1 MSVFP
6 ETPTMLLTRIAMQI
20 SGEDES
26 VWTEF
31 FELYEPAM
39 RSYLLGQGAKE
50 SKVDDIVQ
58 EVLVKLVAVL
68 REGRYLKERSR
79 FRTYLS
85 HLLYNEMIDHYRRSR
100 ARCEDLHIPIK
111 VTDVEVAPTAGDVLD
126 REWAAS
132 RHAAVVA
139 HILEKTALSAQ
150 TKRVYRELEDSGDTC
165 EAVAKRLG
173 LTAAAVRQIKSR
185 VGRMVAAFEERL
197 GE

>member
-1 MSVFP
+1 MSMFP
-6 ETPTMLLTRIAMQI
+6 ETPTKLLTSLAMQI
-20 SGEDES
+20 SGEDDA

-58 EVLVKLVAVL
+58 DVLVKLVGVL

-85 HLLYNEMIDHYRRSR
+85 HLLYNEMIDYYRRSR
-100 ARCEDLHIPIK
+100 SRCEDMHIPIK
-111 VTDVEVAPTAGDVLD
+111 VTDVEVASTAGDMLD

-150 TKRVYRELEDSGDTC
+150 TKRVYRELEETGDTC

-173 LTAAAVRQIKSR
+173 LKAAAVRQIKSR
-185 VGRMVAAFEERL
+185 VGRMVAALEERL

>member
-20 SGEDES
+20 SGEDEA

-79 FRTYLS
+79 FRIY
-85 HLLYNEMIDHYRRSR
+85 HIFFYADHFHSSR
-100 ARCEDLHIPIK
+100 FHCFRPFCFC
-111 VTDVEVAPTAGDVLD
+111 T
-126 REWAAS
+126 
-132 RHAAVVA
+132 
-139 HILEKTALSAQ
+139 Q
-150 TKRVYRELEDSGDTC
+150 N
-165 EAVAKRLG
+165 
-173 LTAAAVRQIKSR
+173 
-185 VGRMVAAFEERL
+185 
-197 GE
+197 